1 MDNMRIFHAF
11 EHTPKEAKKQ
21 ITGGRL
27 NGMTDVNP
35 MFRIKMLTDRFGPC
49 GIGWYTE
56 ITRQETVAGAKGELM
71 CFIDLNL
78 YYRENGE
85 GEWSKPVFGTGGNAL
100 ISIERSGPY
109 ANDEGWKMAYTDALS
124 IACKN
129 LGMCADVYFE
139 KGYGK
144 YTSPMQ
150 PNSGGST
157 QNGAQRN
164 SAQPAQGHGAGARQ
178 NSGKPVQ
185 GQAQGTDQSNAAQRD
200 KPGPVMATVQQIEF
214 IRNFASDSLYQNA
227 MESFGAEL
235 ERMTYNQGQK
245 MVARINE
252 ENRKNEDV

>member
-11 EHTPKEAKKQ
+11 EYTPKEAKKQ

-35 MFRIKMLTDRFGPC
+35 MYRIRMLTDRFGPC

-56 ITRQETVAGAKGELM
+56 ITRRETVAGSKGELM
-71 CFIDLNL
+71 CFVDLNL

-85 GEWSKPVFGTGGNAL
+85 DEWSKPVFGTGGNAL
-100 ISIERSGPY
+100 ISVERNGLY

-144 YTSPMQ
+144 YTAPGADNADKPAQKQ
-150 PNSGGST
+150 PQKAQSQKATTAPSAPASASDST
-157 QNGAQRN
+157 Q
-164 SAQPAQGHGAGARQ
+164 H
-178 NSGKPVQ
+178 SGK
-185 GQAQGTDQSNAAQRD
+185 DL
-200 KPGPVMATVQQIEF
+200 ATMQQIEF
-214 IRNFASDSLYQNA
+214 IFNYADDELINNA
-227 MESFGAEL
+227 RRSFGENL
-235 ERMTYNQGQK
+235 ERMTYAQGQK
-245 MVARINE
+245 MIERINDTIRRRE
-252 ENRKNEDV
+252 QNESV